1 MSEIDLAGALAVVD
15 DPGTKSAISCDVC
28 GEIFTRGIDK
38 ANHVRITGHG
48 KGDSKRA
55 YKKEKGAPISK
66 EKKEPRDKAPT
77 GRKPPGRPSLEKRL
91 ADQFAAIG
99 LMVSVADPHC
109 GGVVV
114 AGSERLAEAWSN
126 LAKENATIKR
136 ILEGLL
142 TTSAWGDALL
152 STAMI
157 ALPILRHHGMLPEG
171 LNIPLQPIADDVED
185 QLASGVGTAA

>member
-1 MSEIDLAGALAVVD
+1 MSDELDLAGALAVVD
-15 DPGTKSAISCDVC
+15 EGAAKAGLPYGCDQC
-28 GEIFTRGIDK
+28 DERFARPQDK
-38 ANHVRITGHG
+38 AAHARVTGHKKV
-48 KGDSKRA
+48 KG
-55 YKKEKGAPISK
+55 P
-66 EKKEPRDKAPT
+66 P
-77 GRKPPGRPSLEKRL
+77 RKPGPKPKAASDTAPKGHKPLGRPSLEKRL

-126 LAKENATIKR
+126 LAKENATVKR

-157 ALPILRHHGMLPEG
+157 ALPILRHHGMLPAG
-171 LNIPLQPIADDVED
+171 LTIPFAPATDNDVEAD
-185 QLASGVGTAA
+185 LAAGVGTAA